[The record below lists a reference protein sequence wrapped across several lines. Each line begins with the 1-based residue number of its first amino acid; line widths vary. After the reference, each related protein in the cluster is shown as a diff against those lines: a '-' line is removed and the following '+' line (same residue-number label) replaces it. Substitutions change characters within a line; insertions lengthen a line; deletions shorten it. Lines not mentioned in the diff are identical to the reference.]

1 MANIYNAVALF
12 LGRSQHGRRLLLD
25 KPQHYQLAIHRI
37 PFRFRRCLPS
47 YDLDPTH
54 GWSTSRNHH
63 SIRPD
68 STRELDTLCWHA
80 HLTSQLRP
88 HNVRSIP
95 HRSGA
100 TVRPFGTH
108 SVLRHLVYAF
118 RPRFR
123 YRDCLPRKP
132 FRRRIGTTHQPL
144 PSNHS
149 F

>member
-1 MANIYNAVALF
+1 MADSYNAVAHF
-12 LGRSQHGRRLLLD
+12 LRRSQHSRRLLLD

-47 YDLDPTH
+47 YYLVSTY
-54 GWSTSRNHH
+54 GWSTPRNHR
-63 SIRPD
+63 SIRPYP
-68 STRELDTLCWHA
+68 TRELDTLCWHA

-100 TVRPFGTH
+100 TVCAFGTH
-108 SVLRHLVYAF
+108 SVLRHLVHPL

-123 YRDCLPRKP
+123 YCDRLPRKP
-132 FRRRIGTTHQPL
+132 FRRRTGTTHQPL
-144 PSNHS
+144 PSKHS

>member
-12 LGRSQHGRRLLLD
+12 LRRSQHGRRLLLD

-47 YDLDPTH
+47 YDLGPTH
-54 GWSTSRNHH
+54 GWSTPRDHH
-63 SIRPD
+63 SISPYP
-68 STRELDTLCWHA
+68 TWELDTLCRHA
-80 HLTSQLRP
+80 HFTSQLRP

-95 HRSGA
+95 HRPGA
-100 TVRPFGTH
+100 TVRPFCTH
-108 SVLRHLVYAF
+108 SVLRHLVYPL

-123 YRDCLPRKP
+123 YGDRLPRKP
-132 FRRRIGTTHQPL
+132 FRWRTGTTHQSL
-144 PSNHS
+144 PSKHS